1 MLIKSARQH
10 LIDTVNS
17 VASLALEDDDVI
29 FGVPQALA
37 ETTVAGSNTQVRITM
52 TQKAPARG
60 AMNLQY
66 HRVPFTAVFTDA
78 TGVNPMRFPAGSASN
93 TSHDIV
99 GQIKQFCGMDIG
111 VDDLVRTDIDW
122 VGSRVLIKA
131 APDSLGWLGEITAI
145 ISPGDVVIGDAFAE
159 NKLANSFLYPY
170 FNTKLGQASVYSYR
184 YDFSDYGA
192 ELKAVTAANINLT
205 RIAAILKVVTG
216 DDWVMGRNPSDY
228 NTRDAEV
235 LYNGL
240 NTNGL
245 YQGNKNYNRIL
256 VLNMSLYSLKL
267 GGYLYLH
274 YNA

>member
-17 VASLALEDDDVI
+17 VAHLALEDDDVI
-29 FGVPQALA
+29 FGVPQALP
-37 ETTVAGSNTQVRITM
+37 ETTVAGSNTQVRLTM

-66 HRVPFTAVFTDA
+66 HRVPFSTVFTDA
-78 TGVNPMRFPAGSASN
+78 DGINPMRFPAGSTSN

-122 VGSRVLIKA
+122 VGNRVLIKA
-131 APDSLGWLGEITAI
+131 APESLGWLGEITAI
-145 ISPGDVVIGDAFAE
+145 ISPGDVVISDAFTQ
-159 NKLANSFLYPY
+159 NQLTNSFLYPY
-170 FNTKLGQASVYSYR
+170 FNTKLGQAAVYSYR
-184 YDFSDYGA
+184 YDFSDYGT
-192 ELKAVTAANINLT
+192 ELKAVTASNIDLT
-205 RIAAILKVVTG
+205 RIAAILKAVTG
-216 DDWVMGRNPSDY
+216 DGWVMGRNPTDY
-228 NTRDAEV
+228 NTRDADV

-240 NTNGL
+240 NTNSL

-256 VLNMSLYSLKL
+256 VLNLSLYSLKL